1 VSINVKELVQK
12 NATLLDQQFRNKHIV
27 LNVEVNPA
35 HYVFA
40 DYNMIDTVLRNLLSN
55 SIKFTEYNGKVT
67 VTSTAHDDDI
77 VLNIADTGVG
87 MSADQVKRIFDLDKA
102 NISTGTAGERG
113 TGLGLVICHEF
124 IEANK
129 GKINVQSQPAQG
141 TTFHIAL
148 PKSVSSI
155 KTRTKI
161 LYDIPRDTPP
171 LSFWEAFPMEKL
183 MKIKGKKI
191 LIVDDNRELRS
202 YLKLLLS
209 ETFEIF
215 EAENGQEGM
224 KHALEIQPT
233 AIISDVIM
241 PHVNGIQFC
250 KEIKTTTAT
259 SHLPVILLTSVA
271 EEHGQL
277 EGYEAGADAYLNK
290 PVRKEILIQVILNL
304 IQSQEKVRDRM
315 RESIL
320 GNNTIHPEDFAVNKR
335 DEEFLNRLI
344 DFINK
349 NISDPALDARHISEE
364 FGISRSVLYSKI
376 KTLTG
381 QSVHEFIKSI
391 RLKQSLKLL
400 LEGRHTISQIAL
412 EVGFNSHSYFDKC
425 FVKQYG
431 VGPKEYLA
439 KRKNMR
445 IG

>member
-1 VSINVKELVQK
+1 MLK
-12 NATLLDQQFRNKHIV
+12 
-27 LNVEVNPA
+27 VEVSPE
-35 HYVFA
+35 HDIFA
-40 DYNMIDTVLRNLLSN
+40 DYNMVDTVIRNILSN
-55 SIKFTEYNGKVT
+55 SIKFTEYNGTVT
-67 VTSTAHDDDI
+67 VSSQAHDDDI
-77 VLNIADTGVG
+77 VISIADTGVG
-87 MSADQVKRIFDLDKA
+87 MTSDQIKRLFKLDKA
-102 NISTGTAGERG
+102 SISAGTAGERG
-113 TGLGLVICHEF
+113 TGLGLVISHDF
-124 IEANK
+124 VEANK
-129 GKINVQSQPAQG
+129 GKINVQSQPGHG
-141 TTFHIAL
+141 TTFNIAL

-155 KTRTKI
+155 KTRSKI
-161 LYDIPRDTPP
+161 LYDTNTAHQPP

-191 LIVDDNRELRS
+191 LIVDDNRELRT

-215 EAENGQEGM
+215 ECENGKEGM
-224 KHALEIQPT
+224 SMALEVQPT

-241 PHVNGIQFC
+241 PNVNGIQFC
-250 KEIKTTTAT
+250 KEIKSTIAT
-259 SHLPVILLTSVA
+259 SHIPVILLTSVS

-277 EGYEAGADAYLNK
+277 EGYEAGADAWLNK

-304 IQSQEKVRDRM
+304 IQNQEKVRDRM

-320 GNNTIHPEDFAVNKR
+320 GGNAIHPEDFAVNKR

-344 DFINK
+344 DFINQ
-349 NISDPALDARHISEE
+349 NISNPSLDARHISEE
-364 FGISRSVLYSKI
+364 LGISRSVLYSKI
-376 KTLTG
+376 KALTG

-431 VGPKEYLA
+431 VGPKEYVA
-439 KRKNMR
+439 KRKNTN